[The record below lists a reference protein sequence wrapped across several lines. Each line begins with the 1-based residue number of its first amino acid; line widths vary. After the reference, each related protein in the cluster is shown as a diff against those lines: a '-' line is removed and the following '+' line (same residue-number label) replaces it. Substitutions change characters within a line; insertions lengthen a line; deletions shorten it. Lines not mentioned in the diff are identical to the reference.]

1 MHLASNTIS
10 SDFFLGGLG
19 IKNMPAVKETLV
31 SSLGLEDSLE
41 KKTVTLSGILAWDK
55 NMDKFHGQRS
65 LVWYGPW
72 GGKKNRT

>member
-19 IKNMPAVKETLV
+19 IKNMLSVKETLV

-41 KKTVTLSGILAWDK
+41 KKTVTLSGILAWEIPWTK
-55 NMDKFHGQRS
+55 EPGV
-65 LVWYGPW
+65 VWSMW
-72 GGKKNRT
+72 WQKE